1 VGKVV
6 PETQG
11 DRPIRPRRLW
21 YWVAGALLAIA
32 AACVALGIAA
42 FFGLDQQVQ
51 DFQRVQVPGGAV
63 VTFTQRGGYVLYV
76 EEPGSCCSFS
86 VGSGGSDGNGDSS
99 GPPFPSWSMR
109 VALEPVAGGQLVPIR
124 TWQGAT
130 ESYAVSG
137 HQGQTA
143 MSFTISRPGQYRLV
157 ASSVTPSS
165 IADLAAGHGLGQ
177 GVTAGVLLV
186 LAGLAALAA
195 GLVVGVITVV
205 RRRRAR
211 RNLQAASFAPAAA
224 PWPGGW
230 QPAPPPPAG
239 PPYPAPS
246 PPPDEAGP
254 G

>member
-1 VGKVV
+1 MPG
-6 PETQG
+6 TQG

-21 YWVAGALLAIA
+21 YWVSGALLAIA
-32 AACVALGIAA
+32 VACVALGIAA
-42 FFGLDQQVQ
+42 FFGLDKQVQ
-51 DFQRVQVPGGAV
+51 EFQRVQVPGGGV
-63 VTFTQRGGYVLYV
+63 VAFTRPGEYVLYV

-86 VGSGGSDGNGDSS
+86 VGSGGSDDNGNSS

-109 VALEPVAGGQLVPIR
+109 VALEPVAGGRLVPIR

-143 MSFTISRPGQYRLV
+143 MSFTISQPGRYRLV
-157 ASSVTPSS
+157 ASNVTPRS
-165 IADLAAGHGLGQ
+165 ITDLAAGRGLGQ

-186 LAGLAALAA
+186 LAGLAVLAA
-195 GLVVGVITVV
+195 GLLVGVITLV

-211 RNLQAASFAPAAA
+211 RNLQHASSAPAAS
-224 PWPGGW
+224 WPGGW
-230 QPAPPPPAG
+230 QPAPA
-239 PPYPAPS
+239 
-246 PPPDEAGP
+246 PPPDEPGP